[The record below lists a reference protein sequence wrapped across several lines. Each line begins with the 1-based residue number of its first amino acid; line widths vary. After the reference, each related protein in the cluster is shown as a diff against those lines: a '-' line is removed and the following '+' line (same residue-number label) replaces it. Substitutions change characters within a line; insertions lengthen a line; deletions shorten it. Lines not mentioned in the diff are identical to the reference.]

1 MDENPMTRLWHQ
13 LVTNS
18 LLVAHLFEF
27 MKLIKL
33 AIVQVVGSVEDE
45 RTFST
50 LFFIMS
56 KLHNCLVGHLNIAI
70 HMFPQYFFT
79 KKTFPFHHA
88 ITNWNDGIEMKVGV
102 NA

>member
-1 MDENPMTRLWHQ
+1 
-13 LVTNS
+13 
-18 LLVAHLFEF
+18 
-27 MKLIKL
+27 MKLMEL

-56 KLHNCLVGHLNIAI
+56 NLQNRLVGHLNIAI
-70 HMFPQYFFT
+70 HMFPQHFFT
-79 KKTFPFHHA
+79 KETFPFHCA
-88 ITNWNDGIEMKVGV
+88 ITNWNDGIEMKLGV